1 MSSRS
6 NILVIGWREWVSLP
20 ELGIERIKT
29 KIDTGARTS
38 SLHALD
44 VKQFDRDGQEWVRF
58 KVHPLQRS
66 TKSTIVVEAPV
77 LEFRHVKSSTG
88 HSTHRPVIRTGL
100 VLFGQ
105 RRNIDLTL
113 ASRDQMGFRMLLGR
127 EALRRRF
134 VVDPSRSY
142 LAGPPP
148 TSRPHSAE

>member
-1 MSSRS
+1 MPSHSKK
-6 NILVIGWREWVSLP
+6 LVIGWREWVSLP
-20 ELGIERIKT
+20 ELGIDTIKT
-29 KIDTGARTS
+29 KIDTGARSS

-44 VKQFDRDGQEWVRF
+44 IKQFEREGQEWVHF
-58 KVHPLQRS
+58 KVYPLQRS
-66 TKSTIVVEAPV
+66 TQSTIEVEAPV

-88 HSTHRPVIRTGL
+88 HLTHRPVIRTGL

-105 RRNIDLTL
+105 RRKIDLTL

-142 LAGPPP
+142 LAGPRPP
-148 TSRPHSAE
+148 ARPRPAE

>member
-1 MSSRS
+1 MPSHSKK
-6 NILVIGWREWVSLP
+6 LVIGWREWVSLP
-20 ELGIERIKT
+20 ELGIEEIKS

-44 VKQFDRDGQEWVRF
+44 IKPFERGGQRWVRF
-58 KVHPLQRS
+58 KVHPLQRN
-66 TKSTIVVEAPV
+66 TKSTVEVEAPV
-77 LEFRHVKSSTG
+77 LEFRHVKSSSG
-88 HSTHRPVIRTGL
+88 HLTHRPVIRTDL

-142 LAGPPP
+142 LAGR
-148 TSRPHSAE
+148 RPSSPLHPAE

>member
-1 MSSRS
+1 MPSRS
-6 NILVIGWREWVSLP
+6 KHLVIGWREWVSLSD
-20 ELGIERIKT
+20 LGIDWIKA

-44 VKQFDRDGQEWVRF
+44 VKQFERDGRPWVRF

-66 TKSTIVVEAPV
+66 TKSTVEVEAPV

-88 HSTHRPVIRTGL
+88 HLTHRPVIRTAL

-134 VVDPSRSY
+134 LVDSSRSY
-142 LAGPPP
+142 LAGKRPS
-148 TSRPHSAE
+148 SRPHGTE